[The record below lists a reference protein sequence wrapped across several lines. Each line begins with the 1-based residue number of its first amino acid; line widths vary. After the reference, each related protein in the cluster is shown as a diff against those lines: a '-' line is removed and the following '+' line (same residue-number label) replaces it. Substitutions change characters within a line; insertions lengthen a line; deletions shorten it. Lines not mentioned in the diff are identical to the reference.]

1 MFTRKNI
8 LLVFLF
14 INVCYSGFTQNFVT
28 TWATTT
34 ASEQITI
41 PTSGGGYSY
50 TVNWGVGEPIDAT
63 VYTGDASHTYATAG
77 TYTVTI
83 TGTFRRIYFNNTGDK
98 DKIQSIEEWGSNHS
112 WTSMSRAFEGCTNLV
127 NNASDTPDLSSTS
140 TLARMFYGAS
150 SIGGA
155 SETGNWAWDLSVSS
169 IANLSQMFRDAT
181 VFNKDIS
188 GWYITNITNLSN
200 TFSGA
205 NAFNQDLSMW
215 DTSSVANMS
224 ATFRNANAFNQDL
237 SMWDTSSVTTMS
249 NMFNNATVFNQD
261 IDGWDVSSVTNMDNM
276 FYGAAAF
283 NQDLN
288 SWVVT
293 SVTNMSDMFRGTPF
307 NGNIVDW
314 ATSSATNMSNMF
326 RDATSFNQDIGG
338 WTTSSVSNFSVM
350 FRGATSFNQDIS
362 MWNTTAA
369 LNISQMFYDAT
380 SFNQDISGWDVSSV
394 TVMNNMFRGATAFN
408 QDIGG
413 WDTSS
418 ATNMNN
424 MFRGA
429 TAFDQDLS
437 GWDVSLVTNFNNMFR
452 SVTLSPANY
461 NALLIGWNAQS
472 LQPGEAFH
480 GGNSKYCSAAAIA
493 AKANMISSD
502 GWSFNDGGELTSF
515 TWSGATDTDWN
526 DPSNWQ
532 DGYTPD
538 CSIDISIP
546 SVTNHPIIDAS
557 TEVTVDNLTIN
568 SGATLTIEGGLTVE
582 GDLTTNDGLTI
593 NSGGSIIVN
602 GTSTGNLTYNR
613 NIPVANKW
621 YQISPPVSGE
631 TIENYIS
638 NNSLQT
644 GNGNV
649 GLYYYDN
656 STALGF
662 LGTGY
667 IFYTPSSTGSF
678 IAGRGYGTQVSSASD
693 VTFTGTMPTADV
705 GITVATGTIDNSNLV
720 GNPFP
725 SYLPA
730 NTNANANNLLT
741 NNTGVLS
748 EETLWIWD
756 NTINDYVAINNAS
769 AATYVAPAQSFFVD
783 GSGSGT
789 FNMNESW
796 QSHQST
802 DVFYKNTNEI
812 SSIKLTVKNMQNE
825 IKSTE
830 IYFYNNKTIG
840 FDNGF
845 DSSQLPSGSNL
856 NIYTRLIDSPSNA
869 IKLAIQTLPKETIED
884 HIIPIGI
891 SGSSTISFNADFNNI
906 SNDLY
911 LEDTFNNTITK
922 LEKGKNIDLI
932 LDENN
937 NDSNRFYLRFNS
949 KSLSL
954 ETESLNLIDVFLSEN
969 KTLNLNRLPLE
980 NISIKVYSILGQQAY
995 NKSFINKTS
1004 HQKISLSTLK
1014 NGVYFVK
1021 IKTNKGYSIK
1031 KILLQ

>member
-8 LLVFLF
+8 FLVFLF
-14 INVCYSGFTQNFVT
+14 VVISCPSFSQNFVT
-28 TWATTT
+28 TWTTT
-34 ASEQITI
+34 SASETITI
-41 PTSGGGYSY
+41 PTTGSGYSY
-50 TVNWGVGEPIDAT
+50 NVNWGVGEPIDAT
-63 VYTGDASHTYATAG
+63 TYTGNASHTYASSG

-127 NNASDTPDLSSTS
+127 NNASDTPDLSSCT
-140 TLARMFYGAS
+140 TLTRMFYKAS

-155 SETGNWAWDLSVSS
+155 TETGNWAWTITPSS
-169 IANLSQMFRDAT
+169 ITNLSQMFREAT

-188 GWYITNITNLSN
+188 GWNTTNITNMSHLFRDANAFNQDISSWVTSSVSN
-200 TFSGA
+200 MTTMFRNATAFNQDISGWTTSAVTTMSNMFRGATVFNQNIGGWIVTSVNNMDNMFYGA
-205 NAFNQDLSMW
+205 NAFNQDL
-215 DTSSVANMS
+215 
-224 ATFRNANAFNQDL
+224 
-237 SMWDTSSVTTMS
+237 
-249 NMFNNATVFNQD
+249 
-261 IDGWDVSSVTNMDNM
+261 
-276 FYGAAAF
+276 
-283 NQDLN
+283 N
-288 SWVVT
+288 SWIVS
-293 SVTNMSDMFRGTPF
+293 SVTNMSDMFRETAF
-307 NGNIVDW
+307 NGDISSW
-314 ATSSATNMSNMF
+314 TTTSVTNMSNMF
-326 RDATSFNQDIGG
+326 RDAT
-338 WTTSSVSNFSVM
+338 
-350 FRGATSFNQDIS
+350 A
-362 MWNTTAA
+362 
-369 LNISQMFYDAT
+369 
-380 SFNQDISGWDVSSV
+380 FNQDISGWTTPLVANISV
-394 TVMNNMFRGATAFN
+394 MFRGATAFN
-408 QDIGG
+408 QDISGWNLSAATNTSHMFYDAIAFNQDISGWNTNLVNTMSNMFRGAAAFNQDIGG
-413 WDTSS
+413 WNT
-418 ATNMNN
+418 ANVTNMNN

-429 TAFDQDLS
+429 TAFDQDIS
-437 GWDVSLVTNFNNMFR
+437 GWNVALVTNFGSMLRN
-452 SVTLSPANY
+452 VTLSPANY

-546 SVTNHPIIDAS
+546 SVTNHPIIDAT
-557 TEVTVDNLTIN
+557 TEISVDNLTIN

-593 NSGGSIIVN
+593 NSGGSLIVN

-613 NIPVANKW
+613 NIPVAKKW

-667 IFYTPSSTGSF
+667 IFYTPSSTGGF
-678 IAGRGYGTQVSSASD
+678 VAGRGYGTQVSSASN

-802 DVFYKNTNEI
+802 DVFYKNTNKI
-812 SSIKLTVKNMQNE
+812 SSIKLTIKNLQNE

-840 FDNGF
+840 FDNG
-845 DSSQLPSGSNL
+845 SNL
-856 NIYTRLIDSPSNA
+856 NIYTRLINSPSNA

-911 LEDTFNNTITK
+911 LEDTFNSTITK

-937 NDSNRFYLRFNS
+937 NDTNRFYLRFNS